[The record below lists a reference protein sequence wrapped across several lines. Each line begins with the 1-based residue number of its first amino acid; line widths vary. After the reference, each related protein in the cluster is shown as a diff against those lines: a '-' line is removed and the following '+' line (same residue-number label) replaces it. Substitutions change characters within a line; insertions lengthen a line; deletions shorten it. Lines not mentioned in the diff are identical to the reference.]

1 MWLTLCKMIEDI
13 LSLRFTDTDL
23 VQGLIFKDID

>member
-1 MWLTLCKMIEDI
+1 MIEDI

-23 VQGLIFKDID
+23 VQGLRLIIKDKS